1 VSWKRKANPNQTPT
15 RDKQQSV
22 KKQEHPQTH
31 EEREVKT
38 LVDRIEK
45 KVSDQK
51 LATPKRNLRVV
62 KCIGQVPAI
71 GDCTFC
77 NRQFKVPLESMKR
90 VADAEWNLDLQFKE
104 HKCKREDASQSSARR
119 GTKNSS

>member
-1 VSWKRKANPNQTPT
+1 MEMGGESKPDSDSRQAAEH
-15 RDKQQSV
+15 V

-51 LATPKRNLRVV
+51 LATPKRNLRSSNGLVRFPPS
-62 KCIGQVPAI
+62 G
-71 GDCTFC
+71 
-77 NRQFKVPLESMKR
+77 
-90 VADAEWNLDLQFKE
+90 
-104 HKCKREDASQSSARR
+104 SARFAIA
-119 GTKNSS
+119 SSRFPWNQ